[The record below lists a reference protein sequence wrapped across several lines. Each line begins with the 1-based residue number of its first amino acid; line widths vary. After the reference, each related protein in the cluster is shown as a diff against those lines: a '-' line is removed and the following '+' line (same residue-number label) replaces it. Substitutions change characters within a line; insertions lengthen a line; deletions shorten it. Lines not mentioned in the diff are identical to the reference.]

1 MSSSSLVRA
10 LRRHR
15 KAGPGALGRGFP
27 LRVPKA
33 EEKGGEGVARL
44 RYPRYQDC
52 RREERGAVSA
62 VPRGQPLGLRVS
74 TCPPPPPS
82 PCLSFPVWSRGDL
95 ARPRHAAPS
104 RCALRHCAMSDVPRA
119 TVPAAL
125 PPCVPVLLGCPR
137 APPSLLCQDPLPG
150 AVSPSPGPRGTVPGA
165 PRPQQQDGSRM
176 SPPWSL
182 LEVTLMPC
190 PPRAPH
196 HCPTPRG
203 DFGDVFTLTKA
214 GMFPGA
220 RPLWGQRLSPA
231 QGVAGPGVPPA
242 PLPAP
247 HRPPIVS
254 GRPKSKFIPDDL
266 MSGFRWQRDSSGA
279 SASLNPSRP
288 RHT

>member
-1 MSSSSLVRA
+1 M
-10 LRRHR
+10 
-15 KAGPGALGRGFP
+15 
-27 LRVPKA
+27 
-33 EEKGGEGVARL
+33 ARL

-74 TCPPPPPS
+74 TCPPPATLPVPQFPRLEPGGPGTASPRSPVPLRPASLRHVRCPPCHRPRRAATLCPRSAGMSPS
-82 PCLSFPVWSRGDL
+82 PPLPAVPGPP
-95 ARPRHAAPS
+95 PRC
-104 RCALRHCAMSDVPRA
+104 RV
-119 TVPAAL
+119 
-125 PPCVPVLLGCPR
+125 
-137 APPSLLCQDPLPG
+137 PLPG
-150 AVSPSPGPRGTVPGA
+150 SPWHRA
-165 PRPQQQDGSRM
+165 RQQDGSRT

-182 LEVTLMPC
+182 LEATLTPC

-203 DFGDVFTLTKA
+203 DFGDVFTLPKA

-231 QGVAGPGVPPA
+231 QGVAGLGVPPA